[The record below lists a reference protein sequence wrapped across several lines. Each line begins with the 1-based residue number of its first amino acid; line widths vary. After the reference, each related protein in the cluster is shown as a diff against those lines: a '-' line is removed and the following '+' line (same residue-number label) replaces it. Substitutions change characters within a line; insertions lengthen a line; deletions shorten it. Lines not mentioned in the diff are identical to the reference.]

1 MHQYS
6 GEPAHTK
13 TGITPKLSFVTQQNT
28 KGKMSKKQKR
38 DPKTLMMTALAN
50 HFGKISPSELITATR
65 QFPITAR
72 VDLQRA
78 VDHIF
83 AEKFEAKAFGAHR
96 SYGFSALSFSDCM
109 TDGSDPVLIGP
120 LQYDEVDIGDEH
132 PARCMKQVVWTCRDG
147 KTLFSVILAMPER
160 HSEDGISLT
169 IAVPPGEAGLALSRK
184 FLHELEQLVNRN
196 SSFRGKVISLEKA
209 SRYSGKSGSVRVH
222 KLRQVVREDVIL
234 PSKTLQLLER
244 NVTEFIKFRAKL
256 RELGMPVKKGLL
268 FYGPPG
274 TGKTHTIH
282 YLASQLPDHT
292 TLLITASQVGLL
304 EEYCALAR
312 FLQPAMLVIEDAD
325 LIARNRDDMNSPC
338 EESLLN
344 QLLNEMDGLREDAE
358 ILFVLTTNRPEQ
370 LETALSSRPGRI
382 DQSIEFP
389 LPDEEGRR
397 KLVKLYGR
405 GLSIKE
411 KLSDLIVK
419 KTEHASPA
427 FIKELMRRSAQHVLQ
442 AGGKDVLQEEHVTLA
457 LEDMLFSGGSLNLKL
472 LGGAMTAAGTE

>member
-1 MHQYS
+1 
-6 GEPAHTK
+6 
-13 TGITPKLSFVTQQNT
+13 
-28 KGKMSKKQKR
+28 MSKKQKR
-38 DPKTLMMTALAN
+38 DPKTMMMNVLAN
-50 HFGKISPSELITATR
+50 HFGKVALSELITASR

-78 VDHIF
+78 LDNIL
-83 AEKFEAKAFGAHR
+83 AEKYEAKPFGAHR
-96 SYGFSALSFSDCM
+96 TYGFAALGFSDCM

-120 LQYDEVDIGDEH
+120 LQYDEVDIGDEF
-132 PARCMKQVVWTCRDG
+132 PARCMKQVLWTCRDG

-160 HSEDGISLT
+160 HSDDRITLT

-184 FLHELEQLVNRN
+184 FLQELEQSVNGS
-196 SSFRGKVISLEKA
+196 SSFRGKVISLEQA
-209 SRYSGKSGSVRVH
+209 SRYSGMSGSVRVH
-222 KLRQVVREDVIL
+222 KLRQVAREDVIL
-234 PSKTLQLLER
+234 PTKTLQLLER
-244 NVTEFIKFRAKL
+244 NVTEFIQCRAKL
-256 RELGMPVKKGLL
+256 RQLGMPVKKGLL

-292 TLLITASQVGLL
+292 TLLITANQIGLL

-325 LIARNRDDMNSPC
+325 LIARNRDDINSPC
-338 EESLLN
+338 EESMLN

-389 LPDEEGRR
+389 LPDDEGRR

-405 GLSIKE
+405 GLTVKE
-411 KLSDLIVK
+411 KLSDMIVR
-419 KTEHASPA
+419 KTDQASPA

-442 AGGKDVLQEEHVTLA
+442 AGGKDVLEEEHITLA

-472 LGGAMTAAGTE
+472 LGGAMAGVTD

>member
-1 MHQYS
+1 
-6 GEPAHTK
+6 
-13 TGITPKLSFVTQQNT
+13 
-28 KGKMSKKQKR
+28 MSKKQKR
-38 DPKTLMMTALAN
+38 DPKTMMMNVLAN
-50 HFGKISPSELITATR
+50 HFGKVALSELITASR

-78 VDHIF
+78 LDNIL
-83 AEKFEAKAFGAHR
+83 AEKYEAKPFGAHR
-96 SYGFSALSFSDCM
+96 TYGFAALGFSDCM

-120 LQYDEVDIGDEH
+120 LQYDEVDIGDEF
-132 PARCMKQVVWTCRDG
+132 PARCMKQVLWTCRDG

-160 HSEDGISLT
+160 HSDDRITLT

-184 FLHELEQLVNRN
+184 FLQELEQSVNGS
-196 SSFRGKVISLEKA
+196 SSFRGKVISLEQA
-209 SRYSGKSGSVRVH
+209 SRYSGMSGSVRVH
-222 KLRQVVREDVIL
+222 KLRQVAREDVIL
-234 PSKTLQLLER
+234 PTKTLQLLER
-244 NVTEFIKFRAKL
+244 NVTEFIQCRAKL
-256 RELGMPVKKGLL
+256 RQLGMPVKKGLL

-292 TLLITASQVGLL
+292 TLLITANQIGLL

-325 LIARNRDDMNSPC
+325 LIARNRDDINSPC
-338 EESLLN
+338 EESMLN

-389 LPDEEGRR
+389 LPDDEGRR

-405 GLSIKE
+405 GLSVKE
-411 KLSDLIVK
+411 KLSDMIVR
-419 KTEHASPA
+419 KTDQASPA

-442 AGGKDVLQEEHVTLA
+442 AGGKDVLEEEHITLA

-472 LGGAMTAAGTE
+472 LGGAMAAAAE